1 MVRLRIS
8 CAVWGGWQ
16 GAGAAGRD
24 QPDGRPRQGVW
35 WAVTGSGPGQR
46 FLVRSAEGVAVVT
59 PPAEIDLANAGALRE
74 ALAAAGRDHV
84 VVVVDLAANEFCDST
99 GISALVMAR
108 KQARAAGGEVRL
120 VLGSPAV
127 RRVFKVT
134 GVDQMFRIF
143 DSLPEA
149 VAAAPASVR

>member
-1 MVRLRIS
+1 M
-8 CAVWGGWQ
+8 
-16 GAGAAGRD
+16 
-24 QPDGRPRQGVW
+24 W
-35 WAVTGSGPGQR
+35 WAVTGSGPGER
-46 FLVRSAEGVAVVT
+46 FLVRSVEGVAVVT

-143 DSLPEA
+143 DSLPDA